1 MKESQKVSLI
11 GGKGEGGGLTMKTY
25 VKNGWI
31 SVTDD
36 VNKLTEEEARQEVH
50 QRRATEIGR
59 IRKQTIG
66 KKKTKK
72 NKQTI
77 VNR

>member
-1 MKESQKVSLI
+1 
-11 GGKGEGGGLTMKTY
+11 MKTY

-66 KKKTKK
+66 KKK
-72 NKQTI
+72 QTI